1 MRAVDEV
8 KGELAVLR
16 SDEEFEA
23 VLAETIEQQE
33 RLDLHPIEIPRQ
45 RRPPARYTGLQLPA
59 PSPLQSPEHYRPI
72 YVALADHAITELT
85 DRFSNIPGLKT
96 YQQLE
101 NVLTSGDVFGN
112 EAALSLYPELDPG
125 DLAPQLQ
132 MFRRTRQVSS
142 LEQAT
147 AEMKQLIPEVRAE
160 YSQVCQLIRL
170 LLVSPAAS
178 AQAERSFSALRRL
191 KTWLRIRPCQKYAS
205 IPWPSVT
212 STHCC
217 WTV

>member
-1 MRAVDEV
+1 LANLQLIVNAPMLLTPT
-8 KGELAVLR
+8 KGAKTSSL
-16 SDEEFEA
+16 
-23 VLAETIEQQE
+23 Q
-33 RLDLHPIEIPRQ
+33 PRFFATTKG
-45 RRPPARYTGLQLPA
+45 ARY
-59 PSPLQSPEHYRPI
+59 PSPLVSEHYRPI

-101 NVLTSGDVFGN
+101 NVLTSGDVFVN
-112 EAALSLYPELDPG
+112 EAVLSLYPELDPG
-125 DLAPQLQ
+125 DLAPQLK

-147 AEMKQLIPEVRAE
+147 AEMKQLIPAVRAE

-178 AQAERSFSALRRL
+178 AQAEWSFSALRRL
-191 KTWLRIRPCQKYAS
+191 KTWLRTSMSEVRLNS
-205 IPWPSVT
+205 GPSAM